1 MFKNLILFR
10 IGPDWSASLEQVEA
24 ALDGRRFVPCGASQP
39 LSTGWIEPRGKGHGV
54 LVESV
59 GGQWLLKMMVEQKVL
74 PGSVVKRRVDEI
86 SEHIEQT
93 TGRKPG
99 RKESKEI
106 KDQAT
111 LELLPMAFTKQGAML
126 VWIDPAEHLMVVD
139 ASSPARADD
148 VVSAL
153 VQALPGFALQ
163 PIHTAVSPQAAMSEW
178 LVSGEPP
185 AAFTVDRDCEL
196 KSTDE
201 MKSVV
206 RYARHGL
213 DSDEVRQHIITQGKV
228 PTRLALTWSDRV
240 SFMLTDTLQLKKI
253 AFLDGVYE
261 GQSGGS
267 EDEFDADAAIA
278 TGELGQLIPD
288 LLDALGGEQAPGSMP
303 ALPGVAV
310 ATDTA
315 AAASVTLVSAATR
328 PVSEPAAAD
337 LPPWEA

>member
-10 IGPDWSASLEQVEA
+10 VGPDWSASLEQVEA
-24 ALDGRRFVPCGASQP
+24 ALDSRRFVPCGASQP
-39 LSTGWIEPRGKGHGV
+39 MSAGWIEPRGKGHGV

-59 GGQWLLKMMVEQKVL
+59 GGQWLMKMMVEQKVL

-86 SEHIEQT
+86 CAHIEQT
-93 TGRKPG
+93 EGRKPG

-106 KDQAT
+106 KEQAT

-126 VWIDPAEHLMVVD
+126 VWIDPAARLMVVD
-139 ASSPARADD
+139 ASSPGRADD
-148 VVSAL
+148 VVTAL
-153 VQALPGFALQ
+153 VQAVDGLALA

-185 AAFTVDRDCEL
+185 AIFTVDRDCEL

-213 DSDEVRQHIITQGKV
+213 DSDEVRQHILTQGKV
-228 PTRLALTWSDRV
+228 PTRLAMTWNDRV
-240 SFMLTDTLQLKKI
+240 SFLLTDTLQVKKI
-253 AFLDGVYE
+253 TFLDGVYE
-261 GQSGGS
+261 GQAGGGG

-278 TGELGQLIPD
+278 TGELSQLIPD

-303 ALPGVAV
+303 ALPVAPV
-310 ATDTA
+310 LPVEPPA
-315 AAASVTLVSAATR
+315 APGAAS
-328 PVSEPAAAD
+328 AD